1 MKVLI
6 MVSAATK
13 MGVNLA
19 KTKNQ
24 ILKSFNEARNALK
37 DSELSEDL
45 ILIKVGGYRNYD
57 SGEEKILEVSPEWT
71 SNPPVL
77 TEFLNSLE
85 I

>member
-6 MVSAATK
+6 LVKATVII
-13 MGVNLA
+13 GVNLA

-45 ILIKVGGYRNYD
+45 ILIKVGGYRCYN

-71 SNPPVL
+71 SNPAVL
-77 TEFLNSLE
+77 NEFLNSLQG
-85 I
+85 

>member
-6 MVSAATK
+6 LVKATSK
-13 MGVNLA
+13 MGENLV

-45 ILIKVGGYRNYD
+45 ILIKVGGYRNYN
-57 SGEEKILEVSPEWT
+57 SVEEKIIEVSPEWT
-71 SNPPVL
+71 SNPPFL
-77 TEFLNSLE
+77 TEFLNSLKA
-85 I
+85 

>member
-1 MKVLI
+1 
-6 MVSAATK
+6 

-19 KTKNQ
+19 KTKNN
-24 ILKSFNEARNALK
+24 IFKSFNEARNALK
-37 DSELSEDL
+37 QSELSEDL
-45 ILIKVGGYRNYD
+45 ILINVGGYRNYN

-77 TEFLNSLE
+77 TEFLNFLK

>member
-6 MVSAATK
+6 MVSAAFK

-45 ILIKVGGYRNYD
+45 ILIKVGGYRCYN

-71 SNPPVL
+71 SNPAVL
-77 TEFLNSLE
+77 NEFLNSLQG
-85 I
+85 